1 MLQQIFRVEV
11 TSLIDR
17 LIGFPS
23 LIGAGKVDD
32 NKFYILMSYEGDEV
46 KPIVDPFPEQS
57 LKSESGELLECS
69 NPITRRNEVF
79 TMCQQ
84 IVRHLEKL
92 HEVGY
97 VHCDIKPSNI
107 LCKPGKR

>member
-1 MLQQIFRVEV
+1 MLQHIFEVEV
-11 TSLIDR
+11 TLLIEG

-23 LIGAGKVDD
+23 LIGTGKVDD
-32 NKFYILMSYEGDEV
+32 NKYYILMSYEGNEV
-46 KPIVDPFPEQS
+46 KPIVDPLPEQPD
-57 LKSESGELLECS
+57 KSECGEFIES
-69 NPITRRNEVF
+69 ANPITRRNEVF

-84 IVRHLEKL
+84 MVRHLEKL
-92 HEVGY
+92 HEIGY